1 MKNTNYDLTT
11 FENVTL
17 RIAPGEYHTFP
28 LVDNKGVFTHFY
40 ETQDETSAFIRLIP
54 DVNNPIYAL
63 YKKYGK
69 FQILICAFSTKDEI
83 NAEAMKIIN
92 CSEPF
97 KKTLS
102 NLLNGRMH
110 E

>member
-11 FENVTL
+11 FEKVTL
-17 RIAPGEYHTFP
+17 RIAPGEYHSFP

-40 ETQDETSAFIRLIP
+40 ETQDEYSAFIRVTP

-63 YKKYGK
+63 YKKYGN

-83 NAEAMKIIN
+83 NADAMKIIN
-92 CSEPF
+92 SSESF
-97 KKTLS
+97 KKI
-102 NLLNGRMH
+102 
-110 E
+110 